1 MTMPSLHQ
9 LSCAEV
15 SLAVWTY
22 LDGEITA
29 ERASHIRAHLET
41 CDHCRDMYTFEGAF
55 LRTVSRE
62 LDQSDDLSALRSRIV
77 DALRREGYE
86 EDIP

>member
-29 ERASHIRAHLET
+29 ERAAHIRAHLAT

-55 LRTVSRE
+55 LRTVSRL
-62 LDQSDDLSALRSRIV
+62 LDESDDVSALRSRIV
-77 DALRREGYE
+77 DALRRDGYAE
-86 EDIP
+86 EIP